1 MIIFLHSR
9 CTYHVLTS
17 CVLSNSLYISPA
29 SFGLEGFEDAVWEAI
44 EDLLAI
50 SPNANKNHA
59 PEDHSNS
66 VDDDGDDY
74 CKAITFIVAAPDL
87 FTDPALLEGIPRA
100 LSPQAEFEPDKF
112 QEFSSTLRGKLA
124 MFSQVEGMPLND
136 TIELEAFHPLYR
148 SDMKLNRR
156 TKSSR
161 PISLPMHF
169 SFYKN
174 WGQMI

>member
-148 SDMKLNRR
+148 SDMKLNGR

-161 PISLPMHF
+161 PFPYPCISV
-169 SFYKN
+169 STKI
-174 WGQMI
+174 GDK